1 MVKSA
6 KEKVKYLN
14 DNNHKNTTL
23 LIQIMSKFKLVN
35 IDTCI
40 CS

>member
-6 KEKVKYLN
+6 KEKVKYLSN
-14 DNNHKNTTL
+14 NNHKNTTL
-23 LIQIMSKFKLVN
+23 LIQIMPKFKLVN
-35 IDTCI
+35 IYTYV